1 MNNQAYISRPAM
13 ATAKHQIDV
22 DSTARIVKRR
32 AATLP
37 SPLTTLIG
45 REQEIAAACAL
56 LVRPDARLFTLTG
69 TGGVGKTRL
78 ALAVATE
85 VHQSFPDGVF
95 FIALEQLQ
103 DADLVLPTMVQ
114 ALGLFAGNQPPLETL
129 QAELRERHQ
138 LLVLDNFEA
147 VVTAAPSLV
156 ELLTACPQLKLLVT
170 SREALRVRS
179 APEIREVERC
189 RVSSRS
195 RGYTQLP
202 SAHFPGGPHRLS
214 PDEHLPG

>member
-1 MNNQAYISRPAM
+1 MRNAPASAAGYGHGSASLAVMGTLRGLHLHWHMLYCAGTSISWNRLVMPMNNQAYISRPAM

-45 REQEIAAACAL
+45 REQEVAAACAL

-85 VHQSFPDGVF
+85 VHQSFPRRR
-95 FIALEQLQ
+95 
-103 DADLVLPTMVQ
+103 VLHR
-114 ALGLFAGNQPPLETL
+114 AG
-129 QAELRERHQ
+129 
-138 LLVLDNFEA
+138 
-147 VVTAAPSLV
+147 AA
-156 ELLTACPQLKLLVT
+156 TGC
-170 SREALRVRS
+170 
-179 APEIREVERC
+179 
-189 RVSSRS
+189 
-195 RGYTQLP
+195 
-202 SAHFPGGPHRLS
+202 
-214 PDEHLPG
+214 